1 MATPG
6 SKAHRRHRRR
16 AAIRRSLFTRGP
28 VRLSRGRLARPKPGR
43 DFKLTGASVKL
54 PALPDA
60 LAGFS
65 IAHLSDPHVGDLL
78 TADHLPAIV
87 DATNAIG
94 ADLIAVTGDFIDFS
108 NDVLP
113 DVIDAMQQL
122 RAPHGAWFVLG
133 NHDYLDNADEVKA
146 AFAEADLNL
155 LLNEAAHVDYA
166 GHRIAIGGIDWAH
179 TAAHLRRDVEAA
191 ASAMETNTADLSL
204 LLAHHPH
211 AFDTAR
217 TLGVD
222 LTLSGH
228 THGGQFLISKKRG
241 KKGSIGLANLAFR
254 YTKGLYEHAGSHLH
268 VTTGVGSWFP
278 WRFRCP
284 AEITRIELSNSA

>member
-16 AAIRRSLFTRGP
+16 AAVRRTLFTLGP

-43 DFKLTGASVKL
+43 DFKVTSNTVNL

-60 LAGFS
+60 LTSLS

-78 TADHLPAIV
+78 TPAHLPAIV

-113 DVIDAMQQL
+113 DVIDAMRQF
-122 RAPHGAWFVLG
+122 RAPLGCWFVLG

-146 AFAEADLNL
+146 AFADAELNL
-155 LLNEAAHVDYA
+155 LLNEAAHVEHA
-166 GHRIAIGGIDWAH
+166 GHRIAIGGIDWSH
-179 TAAHLRRDVEAA
+179 TAAHLMRDVRAT
-191 ASAMETNTADLSL
+191 ASAMDTDDADLSL

-217 TLGVD
+217 SLGID

-254 YTKGLYEHAGSHLH
+254 YTKGLYENAGSHLH

-284 AEITRIELSNSA
+284 AEITRLELSNNA